1 MLLKSLKGQNM
12 IKFNR
17 IIAALLALAMLFSL
31 SACMSGE
38 GSDTSFEISSEI
50 TEPFVE
56 EDTLPEEET
65 TAAPDGIYELG
76 AMELLGMANKKI
88 LGEKSYTKNIG
99 FKVDMGQL
107 GVTEKSIKASI
118 MGDDIVAE
126 SETDGELTSF
136 CVRQGEFLL
145 IMDNAFGVTGYY
157 SIDKVNKEE
166 FEEIF
171 SVCEIGGGILDI
183 NKSENFKNGE
193 IVSSK
198 NGFIVS
204 LELSEKGKNLLIG
217 DFEEEDGVTYD
228 IKNQSIVAT
237 ISEDGTLQDLTIDMT
252 MSMSMSGVTVD
263 FTVEL
268 DFSISDI
275 GKDIAYKEPV
285 GVNIVKFEE
294 YARFSD
300 YIVRAVNFQVL
311 YTMLYDHSF
320 ENQCTV
326 ELTNKKN
333 NTTRKIIQKTSGKY
347 KLGEG
352 IDFICNQ
359 EESGKKT
366 TEEYYYRNGSSVVW
380 FTDGNVQYTASE
392 DMTPEFIAESFRATL
407 FSTYAGAYD
416 SNGSVR
422 YEKKAFNSVY
432 FLQITEEYARDKIAR
447 VLTLMDIELPEDAK
461 IEFLRAENAL
471 AGVEKSN
478 VFDGSD
484 IYIEANVSF
493 GDQSYL
499 VKISDFMFMF
509 YTAPTLK
516 TLPDNLK

>member
-1 MLLKSLKGQNM
+1 MPNPKL
-12 IKFNR
+12 
-17 IIAALLALAMLFSL
+17 
-31 SACMSGE
+31 
-38 GSDTSFEISSEI
+38 
-50 TEPFVE
+50 
-56 EDTLPEEET
+56 
-65 TAAPDGIYELG
+65 
-76 AMELLGMANKKI
+76 
-88 LGEKSYTKNIG
+88 
-99 FKVDMGQL
+99 
-107 GVTEKSIKASI
+107 
-118 MGDDIVAE
+118 
-126 SETDGELTSF
+126 
-136 CVRQGEFLL
+136 
-145 IMDNAFGVTGYY
+145 TGYY
-157 SIDKVNKEE
+157 SIDKINKEE

-320 ENQCTV
+320 FS
-326 ELTNKKN
+326 LP
-333 NTTRKIIQKTSGKY
+333 
-347 KLGEG
+347 
-352 IDFICNQ
+352 F
-359 EESGKKT
+359 
-366 TEEYYYRNGSSVVW
+366 YYY
-380 FTDGNVQYTASE
+380 
-392 DMTPEFIAESFRATL
+392 
-407 FSTYAGAYD
+407 TY
-416 SNGSVR
+416 
-422 YEKKAFNSVY
+422 
-432 FLQITEEYARDKIAR
+432 
-447 VLTLMDIELPEDAK
+447 
-461 IEFLRAENAL
+461 
-471 AGVEKSN
+471 
-478 VFDGSD
+478 
-484 IYIEANVSF
+484 
-493 GDQSYL
+493 
-499 VKISDFMFMF
+499 
-509 YTAPTLK
+509 
-516 TLPDNLK
+516 